1 MADFK
6 AAYAKTMKIEGG
18 YAADKDDSGG
28 ETWKGIARNY
38 HPNWAGWAIVDSFKN
53 KTGFEANLYASQ
65 TLQRLVLEF
74 YKKEFWDVMRL
85 DELYHQYIAEEMF
98 DTGVNMNHII
108 AVEFLQ
114 RSLNSTN
121 RNGKEYPDVIV
132 DGRVG
137 PKTIAAMNN
146 HPKPINVLKLLN
158 CQQGVRYMDIARHNP
173 VQEKFMNSWLSR
185 VTLT

>member
-6 AAYAKTMKIEGG
+6 AAYDKTMKVEGG
-18 YAADKDDSGG
+18 WADDKDDSGG
-28 ETWKGIARNY
+28 QTWKGIARNY

-53 KTGFEANLYASQ
+53 KPGFEANLYASQ

-85 DELYHQYIAEEMF
+85 DEFHFQSVADEMF
-98 DTGVNMNHII
+98 DTGVNMNHTI

-114 RSLNSTN
+114 RALNATN
-121 RNGKEYPDVIV
+121 RNEKQHPDLIIDGKIGLRTIV
-132 DGRVG
+132 ALNGRQDPVH
-137 PKTIAAMNN
+137 I
-146 HPKPINVLKLLN
+146 LKLLN
-158 CQQGVRYMDIARHNP
+158 CQQGVRYMDIARNNP

-185 VTLT
+185 VAL